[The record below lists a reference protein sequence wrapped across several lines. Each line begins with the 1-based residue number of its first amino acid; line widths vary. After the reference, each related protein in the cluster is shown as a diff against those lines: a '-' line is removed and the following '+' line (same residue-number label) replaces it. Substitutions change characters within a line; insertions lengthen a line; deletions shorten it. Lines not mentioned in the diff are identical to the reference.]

1 MAHINPTGACV
12 LGLLELGPAPGMTA
26 DQAQGGMTGWQ
37 LYETADRSLMR
48 FWNVTRSQIYT
59 ELTRLCQ
66 AGLVEV
72 VGPAGPRTR
81 RPYRITLAGRAAFRE
96 WLAAWAAEEPRDEQ
110 LHSPLL
116 LTVFFGDH
124 LPPATL
130 ERVLREY
137 RPRFQRQSEQLAEML
152 KAVGPDDQARPP
164 TAVLRRGLAYRQMM
178 MRWIDELLV
187 LLDSDPA

>member
-1 MAHINPTGACV
+1 MARFNATGACV
-12 LGLLELGPAPGMTA
+12 LGLLELGPAPGLEPSPA
-26 DQAQGGMTGWQ
+26 EAGMTGWQ

-59 ELTRLCQ
+59 ELAALCT

-72 VGPAGPRTR
+72 VGPPGPRAR
-81 RPYRITLAGRAAFRE
+81 RPYRITEAGRAAFRE

-116 LTVFFGDH
+116 LTVFFGDY

-137 RPRFQRQSEQLAEML
+137 RPRFQRQGEQLAEML
-152 KAVGPDDQARPP
+152 KAVGPAGQARPP

-178 MRWIDELLV
+178 VRWIDELLA
-187 LLDSDPA
+187 LLSSAA